1 MTTIEAINATGVV
14 VAVRDKENHVSV
26 YPIGTTIEGWREAGT
41 SSVWT
46 QTLKGIVIKSPK

>member
-1 MTTIEAINATGVV
+1 MTTIEAINATGVL
-14 VAVRDKENHVSV
+14 VAVLDKENHVSV